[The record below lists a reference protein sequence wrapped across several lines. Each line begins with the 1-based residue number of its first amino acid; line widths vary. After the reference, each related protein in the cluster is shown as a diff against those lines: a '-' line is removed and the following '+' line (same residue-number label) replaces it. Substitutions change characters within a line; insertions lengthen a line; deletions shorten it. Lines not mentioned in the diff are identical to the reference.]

1 MREGTTN
8 VIRHSGARTCSIVA
22 TDAGVEIVD
31 DGRGGDGGTEGNGLD
46 GLRERA
52 ERVDGTVEAGP
63 APGGGGFALRVAL
76 T

>member
-1 MREGTTN
+1 

-31 DGRGGDGGTEGNGLD
+31 DGRGGDRAEGNGLD

-76 T
+76 A